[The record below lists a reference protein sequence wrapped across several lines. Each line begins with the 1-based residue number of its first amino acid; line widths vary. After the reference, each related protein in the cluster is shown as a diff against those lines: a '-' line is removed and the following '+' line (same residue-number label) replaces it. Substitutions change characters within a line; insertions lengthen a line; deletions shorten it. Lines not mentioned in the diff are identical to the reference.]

1 MGVCLT
7 LFFNFQDHSL
17 PVQVIVNKSGDS
29 TDRPASPIVAP
40 ILCSTPKASH
50 AANNDISNVINIE
63 DVDSTPPIV
72 HVVPEIHVNEADGQ
86 ADVSPANGSPTISS
100 EASQCGNEMGRF

>member
-1 MGVCLT
+1 MIMGVCLT
-7 LFFNFQDHSL
+7 LSFFNFQDHSL

-29 TDRPASPIVAP
+29 TASPIVAP
-40 ILCSTPKASH
+40 ILCYTPKASH